1 MIEPLYPLLDKQY
14 ELFNGYLDS
23 LLVYTLR
30 VIDRDN
36 MYYSYCYSENMY
48 DIYTV
53 NFQYNGFAGIHLIV
67 YWNGKRMLYQS
78 VSPVLNV
85 NYEPK
90 KSLKDECLELIEGAY
105 KCADEMLDNSYYERE
120 RKCRIMTYISDI
132 RTIVNKIEDS
142 T

>member
-90 KSLKDECLELIEGAY
+90 KSLKNTCLELMDDLEHTVLHLQSWPAAKHHLPLNIKLLRKTIESL
-105 KCADEMLDNSYYERE
+105 KDN
-120 RKCRIMTYISDI
+120 T
-132 RTIVNKIEDS
+132 
-142 T
+142 